1 MILINFKALFI
12 SHEQGF
18 KIISYFHISLIMD
31 KYYFI
36 EINQHKNII

>member
-1 MILINFKALFI
+1 MILINFRALFI

-18 KIISYFHISLIMD
+18 KMIFRFYISLIMD

-36 EINQHKNII
+36 EIN